1 MRHSTVLA
9 ASLIAVA
16 LSLPAHAAT
25 IVYSASMTGAAESPP
40 VASPGTGTV
49 VVTFDTVGLTMQVNA
64 NFANLVGTTTVAHIH
79 CCTAVAG
86 LNNAGVATYPGTFP
100 GWPVGVQSGSY
111 NQVFDMSLTSSY
123 AAGFLSAN
131 GATALGAF
139 NGLLAGLDAGK
150 GYFNIH
156 STFAPGGEIRGFLLR
171 VPEPG
176 SLALLGLGLA
186 ALGLS
191 RRRKAA

>member
-9 ASLIAVA
+9 ASLIAAA
-16 LSLPAHAAT
+16 LTLPAHAAM
-25 IVYSASMTGAAESPP
+25 IVYSASMTGAAEAPP
-40 VASPGTGTV
+40 VVSPGTGTA
-49 VVTFDTVGLTMQVNA
+49 VVTFDTVGLTMRVNTS
-64 NFANLVGTTTVAHIH
+64 FANLVGTTTVAHIH
-79 CCTAVAG
+79 CCTVNAG
-86 LNNAGVATYPGTFP
+86 ALTAGVATYPGTFP
-100 GWPVGVQSGSY
+100 GWPVGVRSSSY
-111 NQVFDMSLTSSY
+111 DEIFDMSLTSSY
-123 AAGFLSAN
+123 TAGFLSAN
-131 GATALGAF
+131 GGTAAGALS
-139 NGLLAGLDAGK
+139 GLLAGLDAGK
-150 GYFNIH
+150 GYFNVH

>member
-9 ASLIAVA
+9 ASLIAAA

-25 IVYSASMTGAAESPP
+25 IVYSASMTGAAEAPP
-40 VASPGTGTV
+40 VVSPGTGTA
-49 VVTFDTVGLTMQVNA
+49 VVTFDTVGLTMRVNTS
-64 NFANLVGTTTVAHIH
+64 FANLVGTTTVAHIH

-86 LNNAGVATYPGTFP
+86 LANAGVATYPGTFP
-100 GWPVGVQSGSY
+100 GWPLGVTFGSY
-111 NQVFDMSLTSSY
+111 DQSFNMSLTSSY

-131 GATALGAF
+131 GGTAAGAF
-139 NGLLAGLDAGK
+139 SGLLAGLDAGK

-156 STFAPGGEIRGFLLR
+156 SSFAIGGEIRGFLAR

-176 SLALLGLGLA
+176 TLALLGLGLA
-186 ALGLS
+186 GLGLS
-191 RRRKAA
+191 RQRKA